1 MTVSAAPAPEQQAPA
16 DAGLPPVAPWRRRR
30 RRRWWRALLVVLAV
44 ALVAFGVWSVW
55 FSPWLV
61 VRQVEVAGVA
71 GARADTA
78 RAAAAVA
85 LGVPLARVDTQR
97 SEDAVRALPWVE
109 SVEVRRGWP
118 TEVVIAVR
126 ARTPVA
132 VVAGVGPRT
141 AVDAAGVAFEV
152 TGALPDGLPRVEAD
166 GPALTAAVEVLT
178 QLPADLARRVRA
190 VSATTRDDVTLQLRS
205 GDQVRWGSSDQAEFK
220 AEVLRAL
227 LNRKAEVYDVSA
239 PELPTTFRPR

>member
-1 MTVSAAPAPEQQAPA
+1 MTVSTAPTR
-16 DAGLPPVAPWRRRR
+16 PVADPEPTPLRPRGGRR
-30 RRRWWRALLVVLAV
+30 RRRWLRVLLVVLV
-44 ALVAFGVWSVW
+44 AGLVVFGAWAVW
-55 FSPWLV
+55 FSPWLTVQRIEV
-61 VRQVEVAGVA
+61 VGV
-71 GARADTA
+71 GGERADTA

-85 LGVPLARVDTQR
+85 LGVPLARVDTGR
-97 SEDAVRALPWVE
+97 SEEAVRALPWVE

-118 TEVVIAVR
+118 TQVVIAVS

-132 VVAGVGPRT
+132 VVSGVGERS
-141 AVDAAGVAFEV
+141 AVDAEGAVFEV
-152 TGALPDGLPRVEAD
+152 TGSLPAGLPRVEAE
-166 GPALTAAVEVLT
+166 GPALTAAVEVLG

-190 VSATTRDDVTLQLRS
+190 VTATTRDDVTLQLRS
-205 GDQVRWGSSDQAEFK
+205 GDQVRWGSSEQAEFK